1 MRVRYEPMRHRVAGV
16 FEVWLL
22 DGTPGPW
29 LLGWIRDAEGTWIAR
44 SRTDGE
50 PVGGFPRRR
59 DAAAFLAIVGGWC
72 KRGRRV
78 ALAAALALVL
88 SGTARAETPPLPS
101 FQKGIC
107 TGLRDAV
114 ASTLKRNC
122 RTIGSA
128 ASLGKHRLSL
138 TADHQCEL
146 GAHNMTIGTLAR
158 IARSV
163 CGDVPKMLTRKDDEP
178 ERGPRQAAAGG
189 AESPSTARPAARGD
203 MNPCRG

>member
-101 FQKGIC
+101 FQQGIC
-107 TGLRDAV
+107 TGLRV
-114 ASTLKRNC
+114 GG
-122 RTIGSA
+122 TIDPHRPIVVTYVGS
-128 ASLGKHRLSL
+128 
-138 TADHQCEL
+138 
-146 GAHNMTIGTLAR
+146 GA
-158 IARSV
+158 
-163 CGDVPKMLTRKDDEP
+163 
-178 ERGPRQAAAGG
+178 PRAFECA
-189 AESPSTARPAARGD
+189 PAATGRQLPPVTRFVPWGF
-203 MNPCRG
+203 

>member
-1 MRVRYEPMRHRVAGV
+1 MF

-107 TGLRDAV
+107 PGLRDAF

-122 RTIGSA
+122 RIIGLSQRA
-128 ASLGKHRLSL
+128 LGNIDCRL

-163 CGDVPKMLTRKDDEP
+163 GGDVPKMLTRKDDEP
-178 ERGPRQAAAGG
+178 EPGG
-189 AESPSTARPAARGD
+189 SR
-203 MNPCRG
+203 